1 MILLILTNNMIINGL
16 SEYSNPKTKL
26 GRLVKSGDFFPIIR
40 GLYETDI
47 NKAGYLLAESIYSPS
62 YLSFDFALSFYGLIP
77 ETVYSY
83 TSATFEKRKK
93 KIYNTSFGNFYYRDV
108 PSDVFYLEVISL
120 HENEYYFKIASPE
133 KALCDKLYTVAPV
146 RSLKRIAELLEDD
159 LRIDYSELEKLN
171 IEIIEEI
178 SPLYHSSNVTL
189 LAKFLR
195 KNFQ

>member
-1 MILLILTNNMIINGL
+1 MILTNNMIINGL

-26 GRLVKSGDFFPIIR
+26 GRLVKSGNFFPIIR

-120 HENEYYFKIASPE
+120 HEDKYYFKIASPE